1 MKLEQYRTL
10 WGNIDIF
17 DGLLAG
23 SPHHD
28 IDTLLPHLAS
38 LGYDGVEMPFKLALF
53 LGPERLKDLLVQYDM
68 HLTLSIYTDSSFNAG
83 SPELDWWGGSHP
95 GFTPPTLAVEMAAA
109 LAQRTERHS
118 AKNTHQNYQAT
129 YEVVEDQQSD
139 ALLQILERHL
149 TCFKEE
155 AAACYQLF
163 GDRKKGGLLTLLVA
177 HDLRDNFP
185 WALAA
190 RYFRD
195 ILAWEKEN
203 DFVVAHET
211 HRKRFLYSPWAI
223 RDFFLKYPDIHDQI
237 QLCADYSHLLCVSE
251 VDTSDPVLNQV
262 IDFLAPNVIHTQC
275 RVGYDHGPQVSDPRS
290 PEWIHYMEG
299 MAAWWDKIWQSQ
311 FARDCEY
318 TTMIAEHG
326 PPTYQMCVPG
336 TEQPLANIWDVN
348 HWIQLQRQN
357 HFKQLFG
364 SNHQTSK
371 LVPSETQGY
380 EPEAKS
386 LKSVSDESTK

>member
-53 LGPERLKDLLVQYDM
+53 LGPERLKSLLTQYDM
-68 HLTLSIYTDSSFNAG
+68 HLTLSIYTDSTFNAG
-83 SPELDWWGGSHP
+83 SPELEWWGGTHQ
-95 GFTPPTLAVEMAAA
+95 GFTPPITAVEMAAA
-109 LAQRTERHS
+109 LVQRTERHE
-118 AKNTHQNYQAT
+118 AKNAKGH
-129 YEVVEDQQSD
+129 YEGSYEALEEEQPD
-139 ALLQILERHL
+139 ALLQILERHV

-155 AAACYQLF
+155 AAACYQIF
-163 GDRKKGGLLTLLVA
+163 GDRREGGLLTLVVA

-185 WALAA
+185 WAIAA

-195 ILAWEKEN
+195 ILPWEKQHG
-203 DFVVAHET
+203 FVVAHET
-211 HRKRFLYSPWAI
+211 HRKRFLHSPWAI
-223 RDFFLKYPDIHDQI
+223 RDFFLKYPDIRAQI
-237 QLCADYSHLLCVSE
+237 GLCADYSHLLCVAE

-262 IDFLAPNVIHTQC
+262 IDFLAPNVVHTQC
-275 RVGYDHGPQVSDPRS
+275 RVGYDHGPQVPDPRS
-290 PEWIHYMEG
+290 PEWIHYTEG
-299 MAAWWDKIWQSQ
+299 MERWWDTIWQSQ
-311 FARDCEY
+311 LARGYEY

-336 TEQPLANIWDVN
+336 SQQPLADIWDVN
-348 HWIQLQRQN
+348 HWVQLQRQRR
-357 HFKQLFG
+357 FEQLFG
-364 SNHQTSK
+364 ADHQSSK
-371 LVPSETQGY
+371 LVQSETQGY
-380 EPEAKS
+380 EPNTNSSA
-386 LKSVSDESTK
+386 

>member
-1 MKLEQYRTL
+1 MILEQYRTL

-17 DGLLAG
+17 DGLLAA

-53 LGPERLKDLLVQYDM
+53 LGPERLKDLLKQYDM

-83 SPELDWWGGSHP
+83 SPELDWWGGTHQ
-95 GFTPPTLAVEMAAA
+95 GFTPPITAVEMAAA
-109 LAQRTERHS
+109 LAQRTEWHEAENAQDHYDGS
-118 AKNTHQNYQAT
+118 
-129 YEVVEDQQSD
+129 YEAIEEEQPD

-155 AAACYQLF
+155 AAACYQIF
-163 GDRKKGGLLTLLVA
+163 GDRREGGFLTLVVA

-185 WALAA
+185 WAIAA
-190 RYFRD
+190 RYFRN

-211 HRKRFLYSPWAI
+211 HRKRFLHSPWAI
-223 RDFFLKYPDIHDQI
+223 RDFFLKYPDIRAQI
-237 QLCADYSHLLCVSE
+237 GLCADYSHLLCVAE

-262 IDFLAPNVIHTQC
+262 IDFLAPNVVHTQC
-275 RVGYDHGPQVSDPRS
+275 RVGYDHGPQVPDPRS
-290 PEWIHYMEG
+290 PEWIHYTEG
-299 MAAWWDKIWQSQ
+299 MERWWDTIWQSQ
-311 FARDCEY
+311 LARGYEY

-336 TEQPLANIWDVN
+336 SQQPLADIWDVN
-348 HWIQLQRQN
+348 HWVQLQRQRR
-357 HFKQLFG
+357 FEQLFG
-364 SNHQTSK
+364 ADHQSSK

-380 EPEAKS
+380 EPNTNSSA
-386 LKSVSDESTK
+386 

>member
-53 LGPERLKDLLVQYDM
+53 LGPERLKSLLTQYDM
-68 HLTLSIYTDSSFNAG
+68 HLTLSIYTDSTFNAG
-83 SPELDWWGGSHP
+83 SPELEWWGGTHQ
-95 GFTPPTLAVEMAAA
+95 GFTPPITAVEMAAA
-109 LAQRTERHS
+109 LVQRTERHE
-118 AKNTHQNYQAT
+118 AKNAKGH
-129 YEVVEDQQSD
+129 YEGSYEALEEEQPD
-139 ALLQILERHL
+139 ALLQILERHV

-155 AAACYQLF
+155 AAACYQIF
-163 GDRKKGGLLTLLVA
+163 GDRREGGLLTLVVA

-185 WALAA
+185 WAIAA

-195 ILAWEKEN
+195 ILAWEKQHG
-203 DFVVAHET
+203 FVVAHET
-211 HRKRFLYSPWAI
+211 HRKRFLHSPWAI
-223 RDFFLKYPDIHDQI
+223 RDFFLKYPDIRAQI
-237 QLCADYSHLLCVSE
+237 GLCADYSHLLCVAE

-262 IDFLAPNVIHTQC
+262 MDFLAPNVVHTQC
-275 RVGYDHGPQVSDPRS
+275 RVGYDHGPQVPDPRS

-299 MAAWWDKIWQSQ
+299 MERWWDTIWQSQ
-311 FARDCEY
+311 LARGYEY

-336 TEQPLANIWDVN
+336 SQQPLADIWDVN
-348 HWIQLQRQN
+348 HWVQLQRQRR
-357 HFKQLFG
+357 FEQLFG
-364 SNHQTSK
+364 ADHQSSK

-380 EPEAKS
+380 EPNTNSSA
-386 LKSVSDESTK
+386 